1 MKSKKII
8 IGMLLIVVFMAQIS
22 IISFN
27 NFVFAEDAVVA
38 TVAIP
43 TVRKASLNRP
53 LAINSNVQGIQGT
66 MTYQWYKDGVILNGK
81 TNNTLTI
88 DNVTEADAG
97 RYKVKVTSAGKE
109 IESNECNVTVRG
121 FELSMVSTNSTV
133 DLQKLEPGTE
143 FDVNIN
149 INNLKNVGKGLISL
163 TGQFEYD
170 SNILERKSITPK
182 NGWEGLKINEGNL
195 KFVIDNGA
203 YVTQSG
209 EMLTIKFKVKDTIK
223 ENKQTAI
230 KVKGITASGGDG
242 VISTRDVQLG
252 IGIKMPEVPPV
263 VEKITSDVYV
273 IDNKDKDISRIAPGT
288 TVAKFKE
295 NVETEQQMVFTNKA
309 GETLAESDVLATG
322 MKIKVGKTLEY
333 TLIVTGD
340 IDGDGIV
347 AVNDLAKVKLHIIEK
362 ESLTGIYLKAG
373 DVDNDKG
380 ISVNDCAQIKLVMI
394 NLFEIK

>member
-1 MKSKKII
+1 MKTKKII
-8 IGMLLIVVFMAQIS
+8 IGMLLIGVFMAQIS

-27 NFVFAEDAVVA
+27 NFVFAESAEVA

-53 LAINSNVQGIQGT
+53 LVINSSVQGIQGNP
-66 MTYQWYKDGVILNGK
+66 TYQWYKDGAILNGK
-81 TNNTLTI
+81 TNNVLTI
-88 DNVTEADAG
+88 ENVTEADAG
-97 RYKVKVTSAGKE
+97 KYKVKVTSAGKE
-109 IESNECNVTVRG
+109 VESNECDVTVRG
-121 FELSMVSTNSTV
+121 FGLSMVSTNSAV
-133 DLQKLEPGTE
+133 DLQKLEPGKE
-143 FDVNIN
+143 FEINVNID
-149 INNLKNVGKGLISL
+149 NLKNVGKGLISL
-163 TGQFEYD
+163 TGQLEYD
-170 SNILERKSITPK
+170 SNLLERKDITVK
-182 NGWEGLKINEGNL
+182 NGWEGLRINESNL

-203 YVTQSG
+203 YVTQNG

-223 ENKQTAI
+223 ENKQTTI

-242 VISTRDVQLG
+242 VIATRDVQIG
-252 IGIKMPEVPPV
+252 IGIKMPDVTPV
-263 VEKITSDVYV
+263 EEKITSDVYV
-273 IDNKDKDISRIAPGT
+273 IDNNDKDISRIAPKT

-295 NVETEQQMVFTNKA
+295 NVETEQEMVFTNKE
-309 GETLAESDVLATG
+309 GKTLTDSDVLATG

-347 AVNDLAKVKLHIIEK
+347 EVNDLAKVKLHLIEK

-373 DVDNDKG
+373 DVDNDKE
-380 ISVNDCAQIKLVMI
+380 ITINDGAQIKLVMI

>member
-1 MKSKKII
+1 MKSKKLI

-209 EMLTIKFKVKDTIK
+209 EMLTIKFKVKDT
-223 ENKQTAI
+223 T
-230 KVKGITASGGDG
+230 VF
-242 VISTRDVQLG
+242 
-252 IGIKMPEVPPV
+252 IKM
-263 VEKITSDVYV
+263 Y
-273 IDNKDKDISRIAPGT
+273 
-288 TVAKFKE
+288 
-295 NVETEQQMVFTNKA
+295 
-309 GETLAESDVLATG
+309 
-322 MKIKVGKTLEY
+322 
-333 TLIVTGD
+333 
-340 IDGDGIV
+340 
-347 AVNDLAKVKLHIIEK
+347 
-362 ESLTGIYLKAG
+362 
-373 DVDNDKG
+373 
-380 ISVNDCAQIKLVMI
+380 
-394 NLFEIK
+394 

>member
-1 MKSKKII
+1 MKSKKLI
-8 IGMLLIVVFMAQIS
+8 IGMLLIVVFMAQFS

-53 LAINSNVQGIQGT
+53 LVINSNVQGIQGT
-66 MTYQWYKDGVILNGK
+66 ITYQWYKDGVILNGK
-81 TNNTLTI
+81 TNNTLTF

-97 RYKVKVTSAGKE
+97 KYKVKVTSAGKE

-133 DLQKLEPGTE
+133 DLH
-143 FDVNIN
+143 VNIN

-170 SNILERKSITPK
+170 SNLLERKAITPK

-209 EMLTIKFKVKDTIK
+209 EMLTIKFKVIDTIK

-230 KVKGITASGGDG
+230 KV
-242 VISTRDVQLG
+242 
-252 IGIKMPEVPPV
+252 
-263 VEKITSDVYV
+263 
-273 IDNKDKDISRIAPGT
+273 
-288 TVAKFKE
+288 
-295 NVETEQQMVFTNKA
+295 
-309 GETLAESDVLATG
+309 
-322 MKIKVGKTLEY
+322 
-333 TLIVTGD
+333 
-340 IDGDGIV
+340 
-347 AVNDLAKVKLHIIEK
+347 
-362 ESLTGIYLKAG
+362 
-373 DVDNDKG
+373 
-380 ISVNDCAQIKLVMI
+380 
-394 NLFEIK
+394 